1 MLVVA
6 AGTEWLTVLVEV
18 VPDIVAVIVFVDGI
32 TAAVETTKSTSNSPS
47 VSRATEVRLLEPYWI
62 VTRKLFGEV
71 TLVAGNPTPL
81 SFTVVPIRLSESSM
95 LIFQETRFRLVVTV
109 APPVSLATTCRLDSD
124 PTAGVVQVYRIAYV
138 G

>member
-32 TAAVETTKSTSNSPS
+32 TAAVGTTKSTSNSPS
-47 VSRATEVRLLEPYWI
+47 VFGVTEVRLFESYWM

-81 SFTVVPIRLSESSM
+81 SFTVVPIRLSESLM
-95 LIFQETRFRLVVTV
+95 LIFGRPDLHWRWQLPHRY
-109 APPVSLATTCRLDSD
+109 PWP
-124 PTAGVVQVYRIAYV
+124 RIV
-138 G
+138 GWMLKKYWGFLQ